1 MGRAILAVIV
11 SYVVMF
17 LLTSAV
23 FIGAYL
29 VLGADQA
36 FKPSSFQASNRWIVL
51 MLVVYL
57 VVGVIG
63 GFICSAIAKA
73 GKARLALAIL
83 VLVLTVLLSVPSLM
97 AQRANPGGVRRGDI
111 PMMEAMQ
118 KARKSVWVPFAFALL
133 GAVGVLIGGKLKSR
147 EG

>member
-11 SYVVMF
+11 SYVVMI

-23 FIGAYL
+23 FMGAYL

-51 MLVVYL
+51 MLVVSL
-57 VVGVIG
+57 VVAVIG
-63 GFICSAIAKA
+63 GFICSAIAKG
-73 GKARLALAIL
+73 GKAPLALAIL

-97 AQRANPGGVRRGDI
+97 AQRANPGGVRRGNI
-111 PMMEAMQ
+111 PLMEAMQ
-118 KARKSVWVPFAFALL
+118 KARKPVWAPFAFALL